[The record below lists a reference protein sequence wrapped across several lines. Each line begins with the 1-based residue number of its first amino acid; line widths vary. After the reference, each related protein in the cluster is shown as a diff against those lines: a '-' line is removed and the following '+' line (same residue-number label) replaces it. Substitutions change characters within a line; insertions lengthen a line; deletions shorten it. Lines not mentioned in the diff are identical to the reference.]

1 MSPTAAPLPPA
12 SSASATVST
21 DAGSLLY
28 WDDFHPGDRQAYGP
42 MKVTREAIIDFASQ
56 WDPQPFHLDDAA
68 AEASLFGRLAAS
80 GWHTAAMSMRMVCDA
95 LLLRAASLGSPG
107 LEQLRWHQP
116 VYVGDVLSG
125 HFVVLDRRR
134 SASRPGVGLMKSRW
148 ETVQQDGALVLTLES
163 WAMFRCRPAA

>member
-1 MSPTAAPLPPA
+1 MFPPAAPPPPETP
-12 SSASATVST
+12 SADCST
-21 DAGSLLY
+21 LY
-28 WDDFHPGDRQAYGP
+28 WDDFHPGDRHAYGP
-42 MKVTREAIIDFASQ
+42 MTVTREAIIDFASQ

-80 GWHTAAMSMRMVCDA
+80 GWHTAAMSMRMVCDT

-107 LEQLRWHQP
+107 VEQLRWHQP
-116 VYVGDVLSG
+116 VYVGDVLRG

-134 SASRPGVGLMKSRW
+134 SASRPGVGLIKSRW